1 MDEHPDLSSGSSW
14 AAKGGPFSADES
26 GGDGRGVMV
35 FVALFASALVL
46 LGIGIFVMT
55 RDSPSGDAASGATEP
70 ALVTTAPPGTV
81 EAPAATSAA
90 TVAPVASVA
99 PVATEATAPVPAT
112 NLFTGE
118 RIAGIVD
125 EVAVA
130 RGANPLRILSVV
142 IYPDYLIAQVQDPA
156 LPANVDEYEWRG
168 QLGSPVPVRLVGD
181 GDIEANLYSAD
192 EVDWP
197 AIGALVA
204 AAPGAVA
211 VEGGAVT
218 HLNVQRSLPFSDSIR
233 IRVFV
238 NGTRDSG
245 FVDADANGAIFS
257 VNGS

>member
-14 AAKGGPFSADES
+14 AAKGGPFSAEES

-35 FVALFASALVL
+35 FVALFASALVML
-46 LGIGIFVMT
+46 AIGIFVMT
-55 RDSPSGDAASGATEP
+55 RDSSSGDAAPEATEP

-81 EAPAATSAA
+81 EAPPATPAAA
-90 TVAPVASVA
+90 
-99 PVATEATAPVPAT
+99 VATIAPAPTEAAAAVPAT

-118 RIAGIVD
+118 RIAGIV
-125 EVAVA
+125 EEIAVA
-130 RGANPLRILSVV
+130 RGADPLRILSVV
-142 IYPDYLIAQVQDPA
+142 IYPDYLNAQVQDPA
-156 LPANVDEYEWRG
+156 LPANVDQYEWRG
-168 QLGSPVPVRLVGD
+168 RLGSPVPVRLVGD

-245 FVDADANGAIFS
+245 FVDADANGTIFS